1 MEPIAGFPVLSYS
14 LSMQIFLYDYKETV
28 SMSSKLLIGKLLLL
42 AGLTLMTASA
52 LAAEPADFQDAL
64 AKAKAENKM
73 LVIDFYT
80 DW

>member
-1 MEPIAGFPVLSYS
+1 MR
-14 LSMQIFLYDYKETV
+14 
-28 SMSSKLLIGKLLLL
+28 SKLLIGKLLLL
-42 AGLTLMTASA
+42 AALTLMTASA
-52 LAAEPADFQDAL
+52 LAAEPATFKEAL

>member
-1 MEPIAGFPVLSYS
+1 MRFQSLTGKLVLVAILVTLASTAIAGELTS
-14 LSMQIFLYDYKETV
+14 YKE
-28 SMSSKLLIGKLLLL
+28 
-42 AGLTLMTASA
+42 
-52 LAAEPADFQDAL
+52 AL